1 MGNMEGMDDILQE
14 FFTEAD
20 EGLDN
25 FEQDLIKLEAL
36 SAEGSTDAETV
47 TRLFRVLHTLKGG
60 AGFLG
65 LTTMAELA
73 HKGENLLDE
82 VRGGKVEVTTDVMNA
97 LFQTSDALKEL
108 LNLSK
113 DGGDPTSLD
122 THTLVADLIA
132 LAGNI
137 VADKKKPAP
146 APQPAAQPTP
156 AAKPNEAVH
165 SVSSDLM
172 AEIMNDPQLAGGGA
186 EEEAPK
192 TEAAPAASTSGIDPS
207 LLAEIMNDPHLSGGP
222 ATEEAPAKKVEKPAE
237 VVATPAE
244 VQKIDRRGDDRRQ
257 GGDDR
262 RQGGRRG
269 EDAGEKTIRVDTAR
283 LDQVMNLVGE
293 LVLARNSLMRQL
305 DKPETKTLLHQ
316 AGTDG
321 VILQNLEFLSRVTQD
336 LQLSVLQTRMQPIK
350 KVFDKIPR
358 QVRELKSQL
367 NKQVDLI
374 IEGEMTEVD
383 KTLVDELSDPMVH
396 LVRNALD
403 HGIETPEVREA
414 SGKSPVGTLSV
425 RAFYE
430 GNNVVI
436 QIAEDGKGIDPEKI
450 KKAALKKGL
459 IDEAKAAQMT
469 DKEAIRL
476 IFEPGFSTAEKV
488 SDVSGR
494 GVGMDV
500 VNTKIASVKGT
511 VNIESQAGVGTT
523 ISIYLPL
530 TLAIIQAL
538 VVEVAGEGFAV
549 PIAIITE
556 VMKLNIDEIH
566 EVNDEDVIEVRGEVL
581 PLFYLAKL
589 SKAGEAHITEERKKT
604 SYIVIVRD
612 GHFSMGLVVDKLLG
626 QEEAVVKPITD
637 AFKYHAAISGATI
650 TGDGGVNM
658 ILDVSYLMRDLAKRR
673 GTA

>member
-1 MGNMEGMDDILQE
+1 MDKMDEMEGMDDILQE

-36 SAEGSTDAETV
+36 ASEGETDSETV

-65 LTTMAELA
+65 LSTMAELA

-82 VRGGKVEVTTDVMNA
+82 VRGGHVDVTTDVMNA
-97 LFQTSDALKEL
+97 LFLTSDSLKEIL
-108 LNLSK
+108 RLSK
-113 DGGDPTSLD
+113 VGEDPASLN
-122 THTLVADLIA
+122 THALVLELVK
-132 LAGNI
+132 LAGAPLSAGSTAAPLMKKI
-137 VADKKKPAP
+137 PETVHEVASNLESEAMNAAP
-146 APQPAAQPTP
+146 
-156 AAKPNEAVH
+156 
-165 SVSSDLM
+165 
-172 AEIMNDPQLAGGGA
+172 
-186 EEEAPK
+186 
-192 TEAAPAASTSGIDPS
+192 TEPSAAPAAVSGIDPD
-207 LLAEIMNDPHLSGGP
+207 LLAEIMNDPSLSGGSGMEDAP
-222 ATEEAPAKKVEKPAE
+222 TPTTLTSAVEATTE

-244 VQKIDRRGDDRRQ
+244 VQKIDRRGDDRREKE
-257 GGDDR
+257 DR
-262 RQGGRRG
+262 RQSGRRN
-269 EDAGEKTIRVDTAR
+269 EDTGEKTIRVDTLR

-305 DKPETKTLLHQ
+305 DKPETKAMLRQ
-316 AGTDG
+316 AGSDG
-321 VILQNLEFLSRVTQD
+321 MVQQNMEFLSRVTQD

-374 IEGEMTEVD
+374 LEGEMTEVD

-403 HGIETPEVREA
+403 HGLETPEVRLA
-414 SGKSPVGTLSV
+414 AGKSPVGTLSV

-450 KKAALKKGL
+450 KAAAVKKGI
-459 IDEAKAAQMT
+459 IDQAKAAHMT
-469 DKEAIRL
+469 DKEAIHL
-476 IFEPGFSTAEKV
+476 IFEPGFSTADKV

-500 VNTKIASVKGT
+500 VNTKIASVKGI
-511 VNIESQAGVGTT
+511 VSIDSQVGMGTT

-538 VVEVAGEGFAV
+538 VVDVAGEGFAI

-556 VMKLNIDEIH
+556 VLKLKVDEIH

-589 SKAGEAHITEERKKT
+589 TKAGEAHITEENKK
-604 SYIVIVRD
+604 SAYIVIVRD
-612 GHFSMGLVVDKLLG
+612 GQFSMGLVVDKMIG

-637 AFKYHAAISGATI
+637 AFKYHPAISGATI

-658 ILDVSYLMRDLAKRR
+658 ILDVSYLMRDLVKRR
-673 GTA
+673 GAA

>member
-1 MGNMEGMDDILQE
+1 
-14 FFTEAD
+14 
-20 EGLDN
+20 
-25 FEQDLIKLEAL
+25 
-36 SAEGSTDAETV
+36 
-47 TRLFRVLHTLKGG
+47 
-60 AGFLG
+60 
-65 LTTMAELA
+65 MAELA

-82 VRGGKVEVTTDVMNA
+82 VRGGKVDVTTDVMNA

-108 LNLSK
+108 LGLSK

-122 THTLVADLIA
+122 THALVADLIA
-132 LAGNI
+132 LAGHAG
-137 VADKKKPAP
+137 VEKPKPAP
-146 APQPAAQPTP
+146 AAKAPTPPAAP
-156 AAKPNEAVH
+156 AAKPAEAVH
-165 SVSSDLM
+165 AVSSDLM
-172 AEIMNDPQLAGGGA
+172 AEIMNDPQLAGGGI
-186 EEEAPK
+186 EEEAAP
-192 TEAAPAASTSGIDPS
+192 AAATPAASTSGIDPS
-207 LLAEIMNDPHLSGGP
+207 LLADIMNDPQLSGGP
-222 ATEEAPAKKVEKPAE
+222 AVEEKPAVKAPEKNAE

-257 GGDDR
+257 GNEDR
-262 RQGGRRG
+262 RQGGRRN
-269 EDAGEKTIRVDTAR
+269 EDTGEKTIRVDTAR

-305 DKPETKTLLHQ
+305 EKPETKTLLHQ

-321 VILQNLEFLSRVTQD
+321 VIMQNLEFLSRVTQD

-367 NKQVDLI
+367 SKQVDLI

-500 VNTKIASVKGT
+500 VNTKIASVKGI
-511 VNIESQAGVGTT
+511 VNIESQVGVGTT

-549 PIAIITE
+549 PIATITE
-556 VMKLNIDEIH
+556 VMKLNVDEIH

-589 SKAGEAHITEERKKT
+589 TKAGEAHITDERKKT

-673 GTA
+673 GG